1 MSAHEPYSIGYERTR
16 LDHVMIT
23 VLDGQQKM
31 YTEVI
36 IETTL
41 ANAQTSGPWWASQ
54 SRSHERW
61 QPSECVML
69 VGTSSVQLQRG
80 LRYVCHFRTKLA
92 SVHVAPGKNVYP

>member
-1 MSAHEPYSIGYERTR
+1 MNEQGGV

-23 VLDGQQKM
+23 VLDGRQKM

-36 IETTL
+36 IETSL
-41 ANAQTSGPWWASQ
+41 ANAQTSSPWWASQ
-54 SRSHERW
+54 SRSYERW
-61 QPSECVML
+61 QPSKCVML

-80 LRYVCHFRTKLA
+80 LRCVHHFQTKLT